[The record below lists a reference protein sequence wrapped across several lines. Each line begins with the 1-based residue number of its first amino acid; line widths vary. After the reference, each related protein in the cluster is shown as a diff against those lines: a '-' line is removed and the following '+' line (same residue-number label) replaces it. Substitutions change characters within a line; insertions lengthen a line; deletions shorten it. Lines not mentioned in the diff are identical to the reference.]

1 MEKCTYCVQRINE
14 TRIEAKKA
22 VRPIADGEVITACQ
36 QACPTQAII
45 FGDLNDKSSLV
56 YKVKQEAQ
64 NYALL
69 DELGVRPRTTHMAK
83 FWNPNPALR
92 TSGGAEAAAGK
103 IASEAQEG
111 A

>member
-1 MEKCTYCVQRINE
+1 
-14 TRIEAKKA
+14 
-22 VRPIADGEVITACQ
+22 
-36 QACPTQAII
+36 
-45 FGDLNDKSSLV
+45 
-56 YKVKQEAQ
+56 
-64 NYALL
+64 
-69 DELGVRPRTTHMAK
+69 MAK